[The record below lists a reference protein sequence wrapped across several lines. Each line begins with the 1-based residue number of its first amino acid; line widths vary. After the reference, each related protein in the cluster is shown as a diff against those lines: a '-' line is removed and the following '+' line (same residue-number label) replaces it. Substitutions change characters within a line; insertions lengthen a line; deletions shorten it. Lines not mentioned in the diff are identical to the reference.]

1 MPPRFRSRN
10 DQQKHHISKLGSKSK
25 GNYSISDTQK
35 LLKNEKGVNKR
46 KVDVSVHK
54 VLFSEF
60 FIRLMKAVLQKDYF
74 CDFLRVL
81 LFNRWQI
88 HPGRILF
95 VQVEKKMHNSNKLL
109 FIS

>member
-54 VLFSEF
+54 VLFSESL
-60 FIRLMKAVLQKDYF
+60 IRLMKAVLEKDYF
-74 CDFLRVL
+74 SDFLRVL
-81 LFNRWQI
+81 L
-88 HPGRILF
+88 
-95 VQVEKKMHNSNKLL
+95 
-109 FIS
+109 

>member
-54 VLFSEF
+54 VLFSES
-60 FIRLMKAVLQKDYF
+60 FIHLMKAVLLTDLIPFFKGPSQVRRMKLF
-74 CDFLRVL
+74 CRNEMSIVKEISFLL
-81 LFNRWQI
+81 Y
-88 HPGRILF
+88 
-95 VQVEKKMHNSNKLL
+95 
-109 FIS
+109 